1 MSPQV
6 QSMKK
11 RLQEGSSSRADM
23 KAHDEVTSPPHPP
36 APYESHL
43 VCEFFRQIG
52 QLEVAQIYEAGL
64 KTKAQELLETVVS
77 EPEVAL
83 RKTAIKDLKALL
95 NAQKTPLVSQL
106 ATLVGNA
113 QNPLDHLVGDVL
125 GQTVPGRYFIIE
137 FKRYAPGFVDEVSLA
152 LGKPDRVAL
161 IENLLANRDC
171 RDLSRHGH
179 LGAYWDGGKIVF
191 GKYFE
196 LARQTA
202 KKSVPLPDFYEAM
215 QESTFAWD
223 SKGLRDY
230 IECMTYHGVDLA
242 TDGGQVVF
250 GYFDQ
255 AGRFVAMTGTSKI
268 FAMIQRAFKRADA
281 MGAQRE
287 IAQQPIQQS
296 NHRPPGSRL

>member
-11 RLQEGSSSRADM
+11 RLQEGASSRADV
-23 KAHDEVTSPPHPP
+23 KAHDEATPPPRPP

-52 QLEVAQIYEAGL
+52 QLEVAQIYETGL
-64 KTKAQELLETVVS
+64 KTKVQELLEAMVS

-83 RKTAIKDLKALL
+83 RKTAFKDWKALI
-95 NAQKTPLVSQL
+95 NAQKAQLVGQL

-161 IENLLANRDC
+161 IDHLLVDPECQNLSL
-171 RDLSRHGH
+171 LGH
-179 LGAYWDGGKIVF
+179 LGAYWDDGKIVF
-191 GKYFE
+191 GAYFD
-196 LARQTA
+196 LAMRTPR
-202 KKSVPLPDFYEAM
+202 KSVPLPAVFAAM
-215 QESTFAWD
+215 QRNDFAWD
-223 SKGLRDY
+223 RKKLRDY
-230 IECMTYHGVDLA
+230 IDCMTHHGVDLA

-255 AGRFVAMTGTSKI
+255 VGKFVAMTGTAKI

-287 IAQQPIQQS
+287 IEQQPIQQS

>member
-1 MSPQV
+1 
-6 QSMKK
+6 MKK
-11 RLQEGSSSRADM
+11 RLQEEASSRADV
-23 KAHDEVTSPPHPP
+23 KAHDEVSSPPHPP

-64 KTKAQELLETVVS
+64 KTKARELLEAMFS
-77 EPEVAL
+77 EPEAAPRKAAL
-83 RKTAIKDLKALL
+83 KDLKALL
-95 NAQKTPLVSQL
+95 NVQKIPIVGQL

-137 FKRYAPGFVDEVSLA
+137 FKRYADGFVDEVSLA

-161 IENLLANRDC
+161 IDHLMVDPAC
-171 RDLSRHGH
+171 HDLSRLGH

-191 GKYFE
+191 GGYFE
-196 LARQTA
+196 LAMQMA
-202 KKSVPLPDFYEAM
+202 MKGIPLSAVFEAM
-215 QESTFAWD
+215 QGRSKFAWD
-223 SKGLRDY
+223 RKDLRDY
-230 IECMTYHGVDLA
+230 IDCMTHHGVDLA
-242 TDGGQVVF
+242 TDDGQVVF

-255 AGRFVAMTGTSKI
+255 VGKLVAMTATAKI

-287 IAQQPIQQS
+287 IVQQPVQQS
-296 NHRPPGSRL
+296 NHRPPGSPL